1 VDDEMAVLTVYLG
14 RCMPDVSP
22 RHDDEI
28 AVQTWDNLLVE
39 SVRRRRP
46 WLPAV
51 GNSDAHNLGQ
61 VVGLPHNVV
70 RAGQLERD
78 ALLNGIRTW
87 RTTPLLAAY
96 VRAEVRKP
104 MPAGAR

>member
-1 VDDEMAVLTVYLG
+1 MAALTVYLG
-14 RCMPDVSP
+14 HYGPYSSP

-28 AVQTWDNLLVE
+28 AVQTWDRPA
-39 SVRRRRP
+39 RRECPTLSPRGC
-46 WLPAV
+46 PAMA
-51 GNSDAHNLGQ
+51 NSDAHNPGQ
-61 VVGLPHNVV
+61 VIGLPHNVV
-70 RAGQLERD
+70 RAGQLELD
-78 ALLNGIRTW
+78 APLSGIRTW